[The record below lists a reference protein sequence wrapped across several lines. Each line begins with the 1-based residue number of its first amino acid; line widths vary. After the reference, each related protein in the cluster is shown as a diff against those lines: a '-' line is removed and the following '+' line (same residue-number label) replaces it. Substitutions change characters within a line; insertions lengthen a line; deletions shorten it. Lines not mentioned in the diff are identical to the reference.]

1 MSNLKGSPIQ
11 NFYVPTEVTDY
22 VDPLAKVYERQKSQ
36 DQKDLENKIEW
47 SGQKEKADP
56 GVTSL
61 NTIKAIAQFSA
72 TAAASIAS
80 IKQSTKKNKEKK
92 KTKVAQ
98 IIDSFLNKDQQET
111 FVKQYEANYK
121 EIQNES
127 KAYRKTIDSM
137 DWTGREDAYEFMKDH
152 TPIKV
157 LAIKESALVTST
169 QNAKA
174 VFNNLAKTNQIN
186 LAELGNN
193 TQNQFH
199 NWFTNEYME
208 PLNPS
213 REALGALVY
222 GEYQRQ
228 NQTIKGT
235 SQLGFISQSNTEEGQ
250 RFIDALNV
258 GGITEDKNALTNT
271 VNTEFTNLKTGF
283 INKGYSPERAGI
295 KAKGY
300 MKGLVNV
307 AINNGSFRQEHL
319 TRLKLGNIK
328 IDGKDKQGLDLLSSS
343 DFTEFANNI
352 ATYNDHIVKQQQA
365 TGKVGI
371 TTTMAGIINKDTNP
385 LTGQPYTRKD
395 VDIAIQRAIDLGVSK
410 DSKEIKAAENF
421 NPTKQDQNHYTQE
434 KKTTHL
440 SFTRADQKTRKK
452 IIENTDNNALK
463 TEYIKLDEA
472 LTALEGDMK
481 LDNGSYEEIA
491 KQKFQTYTAGTV
503 DITKGLTQNQGDMI
517 TLIENRFHEIK
528 ADVVSKAGPNATS
541 DNLIPKINSQLNE
554 WLTLRGWGEEPDSP
568 NAGIFTK
575 TVTGDFPGLE
585 LLNKG
590 LSEIEG
596 GSTPNLTYKE
606 ITNAFRRHGTLK
618 KAIESGDLISNG
630 EVAAIVTNKF
640 NPITGDFEGWTND
653 WIIKSEITGASC
665 SELLKFKLQQII
677 NSNRPEDKY
686 FTEAFNLKEALSQIE
701 TFEDPQ
707 IEVQKFIQKNSGILD
722 AGNLIYK
729 SERIHPVNWTESTY
743 LQFAELE
750 QKINPENYLQ
760 ALKEEKLKR
769 QEKEKK
775 RLEDNPILDIE
786 EGRRGQYQ
794 N

>member
-283 INKGYSPERAGI
+283 IDKGYSPERAGI

-352 ATYNDHIVKQQQA
+352 ATYNDHIVKQQQGV
-365 TGKVGI
+365 GKAGI
-371 TTTMAGIINKDTNP
+371 TTVMAVGM
-385 LTGQPYTRKD
+385 GY
-395 VDIAIQRAIDLGVSK
+395 
-410 DSKEIKAAENF
+410 F
-421 NPTKQDQNHYTQE
+421 
-434 KKTTHL
+434 
-440 SFTRADQKTRKK
+440 
-452 IIENTDNNALK
+452 
-463 TEYIKLDEA
+463 
-472 LTALEGDMK
+472 
-481 LDNGSYEEIA
+481 
-491 KQKFQTYTAGTV
+491 
-503 DITKGLTQNQGDMI
+503 
-517 TLIENRFHEIK
+517 
-528 ADVVSKAGPNATS
+528 
-541 DNLIPKINSQLNE
+541 
-554 WLTLRGWGEEPDSP
+554 
-568 NAGIFTK
+568 IF
-575 TVTGDFPGLE
+575 
-585 LLNKG
+585 
-590 LSEIEG
+590 
-596 GSTPNLTYKE
+596 
-606 ITNAFRRHGTLK
+606 
-618 KAIESGDLISNG
+618 
-630 EVAAIVTNKF
+630 
-640 NPITGDFEGWTND
+640 
-653 WIIKSEITGASC
+653 
-665 SELLKFKLQQII
+665 
-677 NSNRPEDKY
+677 
-686 FTEAFNLKEALSQIE
+686 
-701 TFEDPQ
+701 
-707 IEVQKFIQKNSGILD
+707 FI
-722 AGNLIYK
+722 
-729 SERIHPVNWTESTY
+729 
-743 LQFAELE
+743 
-750 QKINPENYLQ
+750 
-760 ALKEEKLKR
+760 
-769 QEKEKK
+769 
-775 RLEDNPILDIE
+775 
-786 EGRRGQYQ
+786 
-794 N
+794 